1 MGPLISLL
9 LVAALITSQA
19 DAATWTLCKYSH
31 GEENIPRGAANDYV
45 DFLHLDRCGINNLTE
60 EDFNV
65 LPNLNMIRISY
76 NDIPY
81 LDPAVFRGIIR
92 VKTLHLEG
100 NNLQT
105 MPVFGA
111 QSVLP
116 NLTSLHVTGNEITKL
131 DDPRTFSSTKL
142 LEVLIINDN
151 KIEFIHPDMFS
162 GLTKLKYLY
171 LNRNKLTYVDDKVFA
186 LSSLNSLTAISIRDN
201 LLESVA
207 PGAFRNTRLQE
218 LYLQG
223 NRLTH
228 LSEDFFATDGAQL
241 TWFCYH
247 KNPWRCAF
255 LDKIVARRKEVDL
268 KCVYFGR
275 EPVCSP

>member
-1 MGPLISLL
+1 MGPLTSLL
-9 LVAALITSQA
+9 LLAALITSQA
-19 DAATWTLCKYSH
+19 NAATWTQCRYSY
-31 GEENIPRGAANDYV
+31 GEENIPRGSSNDYI
-45 DFLHLDRCGINNLTE
+45 DFLHLDRCSINNLTE
-60 EDFNV
+60 QDFIG
-65 LPNLNMIRISY
+65 LPNLGMIRISH

-81 LDPAVFRGIIR
+81 LDPAVFRGVIR

-111 QSVLP
+111 HSVLP

-131 DDPRTFSSTKL
+131 DDPRTFSSTKQ
-142 LEVLIINDN
+142 LEFLIINDN
-151 KIEFIHPDMFS
+151 KIEFIHPDMFA

-186 LSSLNSLTAISIRDN
+186 LTSLKSLTTISIRDN

-207 PGAFRNTRLQE
+207 PGAFRNTQLQE

-228 LSEDFFATDGAQL
+228 LPEDFFATDGARL

-247 KNPWRCAF
+247 QNPWRCAY
-255 LDKIVARRKEVDL
+255 LDKIVARKNEVDL
-268 KCVYFGR
+268 KCVYFGVK
-275 EPVCSP
+275 PVCSS